1 MRTVVYNKITAIVD
15 GKVYSGLEDMMIK
28 RSRLQG
34 LAFSLPKGSTLKSEL
49 TSITKKMSDIVDAEV
64 AAAVGG
70 TLIPGRAGRGVVP
83 DNLMYSLVPGEGDKV
98 VGISETKA
106 IKTTQDAAGITTKAN
121 KITTAGGSGVNLSN
135 TKELFTGVNLKTGEL
150 ISTDV
155 SAGMPDLVE
164 QLLAAKNNQSKLK
177 KILSNPNSKTATA
190 LRKNFV
196 MKSGD
201 IRIPVNDGNGGRTV
215 SKISFKWRQ
224 INANKEAKIVIKEQT
239 NKKGVTS
246 VLFNIEFSEPYVR
259 ATINKAN
266 KKAQRTLE
274 NNSKSFTKAMSDANI
289 VFSQKAIDALTNTKS
304 SIVFE
309 VDKGSARI
317 GAGTITRKIAQS
329 KKSQSPQQA
338 FISGVAL
345 SALVR
350 ERLQQTMATA
360 GEAFPPML
368 KNRTGKYIESIQVFP
383 NYRKNMIMYT
393 LNPIYRSLEK
403 YGYIPDGQAIVAI
416 RQVTQALYAR
426 QFNIL
431 RAT

>member
-1 MRTVVYNKITAIVD
+1 MRTVVYNKITATVD

-64 AAAVGG
+64 ATAVGG
-70 TLIPGRAGRGVVP
+70 TLIPGRSGKGVVP
-83 DNLMYSLVPGEGDKV
+83 DNLMYTIEQGFSV
-98 VGISETKA
+98 SETKA
-106 IKTTQDAAGITTKAN
+106 IKTTQDAAGKTTKAN
-121 KITTAGGSGVNLSN
+121 KIKTAGGSGVNLSS
-135 TKELFTGVNLKTGEL
+135 TKELFTGVDVKTGEL
-150 ISTDV
+150 TSTDV

-164 QLLAAKNNQSKLK
+164 QLLAAKNNQSQLK

-190 LRKNFV
+190 LRRNFV

-201 IRIPVNDGNGGRTV
+201 IRIPITLGNGGRSV

-224 INANKEAKIVIKEQT
+224 INANKAAKIVIKEQT
-239 NKKGVTS
+239 NNKGVTS

-259 ATINKAN
+259 EAINKAN
-266 KKAQRTLE
+266 KKARMTLE
-274 NNSKSFTKAMSDANI
+274 NKTKSFTQALSDANI
-289 VFSQKAIDALTNTKS
+289 VFSQKAIDALNNTNS

-317 GAGTITRKIAQS
+317 GTGTITRKIAQS

-350 ERLQQTMATA
+350 ARLQQTMATA

-368 KNRTGKYIESIQVFP
+368 KNRTGRYIESIQVFP

-393 LNPIYRSLEK
+393 LNPVYRSLEK
-403 YGYIPDGQAIVAI
+403 YGYIPDGQAIIAI

>member
-1 MRTVVYNKITAIVD
+1 MQNFITTKTEVLFQGKKYNSLDALI
-15 GKVYSGLEDMMIK
+15 KVRKTIGPARFYMKSSNKSL
-28 RSRLQG
+28 SNAL
-34 LAFSLPKGSTLKSEL
+34 FSIYSEL
-49 TSITKKMSDIVDAEV
+49 SNAVDRAIADTLGGKIIKNTS
-64 AAAVGG
+64 
-70 TLIPGRAGRGVVP
+70 GRGVVP
-83 DNLMYSLVPGEGDKV
+83 DNLMYTVEQGFSV
-98 VGISETKA
+98 SETKA
-106 IKTTQDAAGITTKAN
+106 IKTTQDAAGKVTKAQRI
-121 KITTAGGSGVNLSN
+121 KTAGGSGVNLSG
-135 TKELFTGVNLKTGEL
+135 TKELFTGVDVKTGEL
-150 ISTDV
+150 TSTDV

-164 QLLAAKNNQSKLK
+164 QLLAAKNNQSQLK
-177 KILSNPNSKTATA
+177 KIISNPNSKTATA

-201 IRIPVNDGNGGRTV
+201 IRIPINDGNGGRTV

-224 INANKEAKIVIKEQT
+224 INKNKAAKIVIKEQT
-239 NKKGVTS
+239 NNKGVTS

-259 ATINKAN
+259 EAINKAN
-266 KKAQRTLE
+266 KKARMTLE
-274 NNSKSFTKAMSDANI
+274 NKTKSFTQALSDANI
-289 VFSQKAIDALTNTKS
+289 VFSQKAIDALNNTNS

-350 ERLQQTMATA
+350 ARLQQTMATA

-403 YGYIPDGQAIVAI
+403 YGYIPDGQAIIAI

>member
-1 MRTVVYNKITAIVD
+1 MRTYVYNKITTRE
-15 GKVYSGLEDMMIK
+15 GNKVYSGLEDLMVK

-49 TSITKKMSDIVDAEV
+49 NSITKKMSDIVDAEV
-64 AAAVGG
+64 AIAVGG
-70 TLIPGRAGRGVVP
+70 TLIPGRSGRGVVP
-83 DNLMYSLVPGEGDKV
+83 DNLMYTIEQGFSV
-98 VGISETKA
+98 SETKA
-106 IKTTQDAAGITTKAN
+106 IKTTQDAAGKTTKAN
-121 KITTAGGSGVNLSN
+121 RIKTAGGSGVNLSN
-135 TKELFTGVNLKTGEL
+135 TKELFTGVDAKTGEF

-164 QLLAAKNNQSKLK
+164 QLLTAKDNQSELK
-177 KILSNPNSKTATA
+177 KILSSRSKTATA
-190 LRKNFV
+190 LRRNFV

-201 IRIPVNDGNGGRTV
+201 IRIPISHAGGGKEI
-215 SKISFKWRQ
+215 SKISFKWPQ
-224 INANKEAKIVIKEQT
+224 IKKNKAAKIVIKEKT

-246 VLFNIEFSEPYVR
+246 VLFNIEFSEAYVR
-259 ATINKAN
+259 EAINKAN
-266 KKAQRTLE
+266 KKGGPRLQNESER
-274 NNSKSFTKAMSDANI
+274 FTQALSDANI
-289 VFSQKAIDALTNTKS
+289 VFSQKAIDALNNGNSKITF
-304 SIVFE
+304 V

-317 GAGTITRKIAQS
+317 AAGTITRKVAQS
-329 KKSQSPQQA
+329 RKSQSPQQA
-338 FISGVAL
+338 FLSGVAL

-350 ERLQQTMATA
+350 ARLQQTMATA

-368 KNRTGKYIESIQVFP
+368 KNRTGRYIESIQVFP

-393 LNPIYRSLEK
+393 LNPVYRSLEK

>member
-1 MRTVVYNKITAIVD
+1 MRTYVYNKITTRE
-15 GKVYSGLEDMMIK
+15 GNKVYSGLEDMMVK

-34 LAFSLPKGSTLKSEL
+34 LAFSLPGGSTLRSEL
-49 TSITKKMSDIVDAEV
+49 NSITKKMSDIVDTEV

-70 TLIPGRAGRGVVP
+70 TVIPGRAGRGVVP
-83 DNLMYSLVPGEGDKV
+83 DNLMYTVEQGFSV
-98 VGISETKA
+98 SETKA
-106 IKTTQDAAGITTKAN
+106 IKTTQDAAGKVTKAQRI
-121 KITTAGGSGVNLSN
+121 KTAGGSGVNLSS
-135 TKELFTGVNLKTGEL
+135 TKELFTGVDVKTGEL

-164 QLLAAKNNQSKLK
+164 QLLAAKNNQTQLK
-177 KILSNPNSKTATA
+177 NILSSRSKTATA
-190 LRKNFV
+190 LRRNFV

-201 IRIPVNDGNGGRTV
+201 IRIPISLAGGGKSV
-215 SKISFKWRQ
+215 SKISFKWPQ
-224 INANKEAKIVIKEQT
+224 IKKNKAAKIVVKEQT
-239 NKKGVTS
+239 NEKGVTS
-246 VLFNIEFSEPYVR
+246 VLFNIEFSEAYVR
-259 ATINKAN
+259 EAINKAN
-266 KKAQRTLE
+266 KKVQMPLKNQTE
-274 NNSKSFTKAMSDANI
+274 SFVKAMAKANI
-289 VFSQKAIDALTNTKS
+289 VFSQKAIDALNKADSKIT
-304 SIVFE
+304 FE

-317 GAGTITRKIAQS
+317 ASGTITRKVAQS
-329 KKSQSPQQA
+329 RKSQSPQQA

-350 ERLQQTMATA
+350 ARLQQTMATA

-368 KNRTGKYIESIQVFP
+368 KNRTGRYIESIQVFP

-393 LNPIYRSLEK
+393 LNPVYRSLEK

-416 RQVTQALYAR
+416 RQVTQGLYAR

>member
-34 LAFSLPKGSTLKSEL
+34 LAFSLPKGSTVKSEL
-49 TSITKKMSDIVDAEV
+49 TSITKKLSDIVDAEV

-70 TLIPGRAGRGVVP
+70 TLIPGRSGRGVVP
-83 DNLMYSLVPGEGDKV
+83 DNLMYTIEQGFSV
-98 VGISETKA
+98 SETKA
-106 IKTTQDAAGITTKAN
+106 IKTTQDAAGKTTKAN

-317 GAGTITRKIAQS
+317 GAGIITRKIAQS

-403 YGYIPDGQAIVAI
+403 YGYIPDGQAIIAI

>member
-1 MRTVVYNKITAIVD
+1 MRTYVYNKITTRE
-15 GKVYSGLEDMMIK
+15 GNKVYSGLEDMMVK

-34 LAFSLPKGSTLKSEL
+34 LAFSLPGGSTLRSEL
-49 TSITKKMSDIVDAEV
+49 NSITKKMSDIVDAEV
-64 AAAVGG
+64 AVAVGG
-70 TLIPGRAGRGVVP
+70 TIIPGRAGRGVVP
-83 DNLMYSLVPGEGDKV
+83 DNLMYTVEQGFSV
-98 VGISETKA
+98 SETKA
-106 IKTTQDAAGITTKAN
+106 IKTTQDAAGKVTKAQRI
-121 KITTAGGSGVNLSN
+121 KTAGGSGVNLSK
-135 TKELFTGVNLKTGEL
+135 TKELFTGVDLKTGEL
-150 ISTDV
+150 VSTDV

-164 QLLAAKNNQSKLK
+164 QLLAAKNNQTQLK
-177 KILSNPNSKTATA
+177 KILSSRSKTATA
-190 LRKNFV
+190 LRRNFV

-201 IRIPVNDGNGGRTV
+201 IRIPISHAGGGKEI
-215 SKISFKWRQ
+215 SKISFKWAQ
-224 INANKEAKIVIKEQT
+224 INKNKAAKIVIKEQT
-239 NKKGVTS
+239 NEKGVTS
-246 VLFNIEFSEPYVR
+246 VLFNIEFSEAYVR
-259 ATINKAN
+259 EAINKAN
-266 KKAQRTLE
+266 KKVKPRLQNESER
-274 NNSKSFTKAMSDANI
+274 FTKAIKEANI
-289 VFSQKAIDALTNTKS
+289 VFSQKAIDALNKGNSKITF
-304 SIVFE
+304 V

-317 GAGTITRKIAQS
+317 ASGTITRKIAQS

-350 ERLQQTMATA
+350 ARLQQTMDTA

-368 KNRTGKYIESIQVFP
+368 KNRTGRYIESIQVFP

-393 LNPIYRSLEK
+393 LNPVYRSLEK

>member
-1 MRTVVYNKITAIVD
+1 MRTYVYNKITTRE
-15 GKVYSGLEDMMIK
+15 GNKVYSGLEDMMVK

-49 TSITKKMSDIVDAEV
+49 NSITKKMSDIVDAEV

-70 TLIPGRAGRGVVP
+70 TIIPGRAGRGVVP
-83 DNLMYSLVPGEGDKV
+83 DNLMYTVEQGFSV
-98 VGISETKA
+98 SETKA
-106 IKTTQDAAGITTKAN
+106 IKTTQDAAGKVTKAQRI
-121 KITTAGGSGVNLSN
+121 KTAGGSGVNLSN
-135 TKELFTGVNLKTGEL
+135 TKELFTGVDSETGEL

-164 QLLAAKNNQSKLK
+164 QLLAAKNNQTQLK
-177 KILSNPNSKTATA
+177 NILSSRSKTATA
-190 LRKNFV
+190 LRRNFV

-201 IRIPVNDGNGGRTV
+201 IRIPISLAGGGKSV
-215 SKISFKWRQ
+215 SKISFKWPQ
-224 INANKEAKIVIKEQT
+224 IKKNKAAKIVVKEQT
-239 NKKGVTS
+239 NEKGVTS
-246 VLFNIEFSEPYVR
+246 VLFNIEFSEAYVR
-259 ATINKAN
+259 EAINKAN
-266 KKAQRTLE
+266 KKVQMPLKNQTE
-274 NNSKSFTKAMSDANI
+274 SFVKAMAKANI
-289 VFSQKAIDALTNTKS
+289 VFSQKAIDALNKADSKIT
-304 SIVFE
+304 FE

-317 GAGTITRKIAQS
+317 ASGTITRKVAQS
-329 KKSQSPQQA
+329 RKSQSPQQA
-338 FISGVAL
+338 FLSGVAL

-350 ERLQQTMATA
+350 ARLQQTMATA

-368 KNRTGKYIESIQVFP
+368 KNRTGRYIESIQVFP

-393 LNPIYRSLEK
+393 LNPVYRSLEK

-416 RQVTQALYAR
+416 RQVVQALYAR

>member
-1 MRTVVYNKITAIVD
+1 MRTYVYNKITTRE
-15 GKVYSGLEDMMIK
+15 GNKVYSGLEDMMVK

-34 LAFSLPKGSTLKSEL
+34 LAFSLPKGSTLRSEL
-49 TSITKKMSDIVDAEV
+49 NSITKKMSDIVDAEV

-83 DNLMYSLVPGEGDKV
+83 DNLMYTVEQGFSV
-98 VGISETKA
+98 SETKA
-106 IKTTQDAAGITTKAN
+106 IKTTQDAAGKVTKAQRI
-121 KITTAGGSGVNLSN
+121 KTAGGSGVNLSN
-135 TKELFTGVNLKTGEL
+135 TKELFTGVDSETGEL

-164 QLLAAKNNQSKLK
+164 QLLAAKNNQTQLK
-177 KILSNPNSKTATA
+177 NILSSRSKTATA
-190 LRKNFV
+190 LRRNFV

-201 IRIPVNDGNGGRTV
+201 IRIPISLAGGGKSV
-215 SKISFKWRQ
+215 SKISFKWTQ
-224 INANKEAKIVIKEQT
+224 IKKNKAAKIVVKEQT
-239 NKKGVTS
+239 NKKGITS
-246 VLFNIEFSEPYVR
+246 VLFNIEFSEAYVR
-259 ATINKAN
+259 EAINKAN
-266 KKAQRTLE
+266 KKVQMPLKNQTE
-274 NNSKSFTKAMSDANI
+274 SFVKAMAKANI
-289 VFSQKAIDALTNTKS
+289 VFSQKAIDALNKADSKIT
-304 SIVFE
+304 FE

-317 GAGTITRKIAQS
+317 ASGTITRKVAQS
-329 KKSQSPQQA
+329 RKSQSPQQA
-338 FISGVAL
+338 FLSGVAL

-350 ERLQQTMATA
+350 ARLQQTMATA

-368 KNRTGKYIESIQVFP
+368 KNRTGRYIESIQVFP

-393 LNPIYRSLEK
+393 LNPVYRSLEK

-416 RQVTQALYAR
+416 RQVVQALYAR

>member
-34 LAFSLPKGSTLKSEL
+34 LAFSLPKGSTVKSEL
-49 TSITKKMSDIVDAEV
+49 TSITKKLSDIVDAEV

-70 TLIPGRAGRGVVP
+70 TLIPGRSGRGVVP
-83 DNLMYSLVPGEGDKV
+83 DNLMYTIEQGFSV
-98 VGISETKA
+98 SETKA
-106 IKTTQDAAGITTKAN
+106 IKTTQDAAGKTTKAN
-121 KITTAGGSGVNLSN
+121 KIKTAGGSGVNLSN

-317 GAGTITRKIAQS
+317 GAGIITRKIAQS

-393 LNPIYRSLEK
+393 LNPVYRSLEK
-403 YGYIPDGQAIVAI
+403 YGYIPDGQAIIAI

>member
-34 LAFSLPKGSTLKSEL
+34 LAFSLPKGSTVKSEL
-49 TSITKKMSDIVDAEV
+49 TSITKKLSDIVDAEV

-70 TLIPGRAGRGVVP
+70 TLIPGRSGRGVVP
-83 DNLMYSLVPGEGDKV
+83 DNLMYTIEQGFSV
-98 VGISETKA
+98 SETKA
-106 IKTTQDAAGITTKAN
+106 IKTTQDAAGKTTKAN

-317 GAGTITRKIAQS
+317 GAGIITRKIAQS

-393 LNPIYRSLEK
+393 LNPVYRSLEK
-403 YGYIPDGQAIVAI
+403 YGYIPDGQAIIAI

>member
-1 MRTVVYNKITAIVD
+1 MRTYVYNKITATVD

-70 TLIPGRAGRGVVP
+70 TLIPGRSGKGVVP
-83 DNLMYSLVPGEGDKV
+83 DNLMYTIEQGKKKFTGV
-98 VGISETKA
+98 SETKA
-106 IKTTQDAAGITTKAN
+106 IKTIQDSAGKTTKAN
-121 KITTAGGSGVNLSN
+121 KIKTAGGSGVNLST
-135 TKELFTGVNLKTGEL
+135 TKELFTGVNLETGEL
-150 ISTDV
+150 TSTDV

-164 QLLAAKNNQSKLK
+164 QLLAAKNNQSQLK

-201 IRIPVNDGNGGRTV
+201 IRIPINDGNGGRTV

-224 INANKEAKIVIKEQT
+224 INANKQAKIVIKEQT
-239 NKKGVTS
+239 NNKGVTS
-246 VLFNIEFSEPYVR
+246 VLFNIEFSEAYVR
-259 ATINKAN
+259 AAINKAN
-266 KKAQRTLE
+266 KKVLMTLE
-274 NNSKSFTKAMSDANI
+274 NKTKSFTDAINNANI
-289 VFSQKAIDALTNTKS
+289 VFSQKAIDALNNTNS

-350 ERLQQTMATA
+350 ARLQQTMATA

-368 KNRTGKYIESIQVFP
+368 KNRTGRYIESIQVFP

-393 LNPIYRSLEK
+393 LNPVYRSLEK

>member
-1 MRTVVYNKITAIVD
+1 MRTVVYNKITATVD

-64 AAAVGG
+64 ATAVGG
-70 TLIPGRAGRGVVP
+70 TLIPGRSGKGVVP
-83 DNLMYSLVPGEGDKV
+83 DNLMYTIEQGFSV
-98 VGISETKA
+98 SETKA
-106 IKTTQDAAGITTKAN
+106 IKTTQDAAGKTTKAN
-121 KITTAGGSGVNLSN
+121 KIKTAGGSGVNLSS
-135 TKELFTGVNLKTGEL
+135 TKELFTGVDVKTGEL
-150 ISTDV
+150 TSTDV

-164 QLLAAKNNQSKLK
+164 QLLAAKNNQSQLK

-201 IRIPVNDGNGGRTV
+201 IRIPINDGNGGRTV

-224 INANKEAKIVIKEQT
+224 INANKAAKIVIKEQT
-239 NKKGVTS
+239 NNKGVTS

-259 ATINKAN
+259 EAINKAN
-266 KKAQRTLE
+266 KKARMTLE
-274 NNSKSFTKAMSDANI
+274 NKTKSFTQALSDANI
-289 VFSQKAIDALTNTKS
+289 VFSQKAIDALNNTNS

-317 GAGTITRKIAQS
+317 GTGTITRKIAQS

-350 ERLQQTMATA
+350 ARLQQTMATA

-368 KNRTGKYIESIQVFP
+368 KNRTGRYIESIQVFP

-393 LNPIYRSLEK
+393 LNPVYRSLEK

>member
-1 MRTVVYNKITAIVD
+1 MRTVVYNKITATVD

-64 AAAVGG
+64 ATAVGG
-70 TLIPGRAGRGVVP
+70 TLIPGRSGKGVVP
-83 DNLMYSLVPGEGDKV
+83 DNLMYTIEQGFSV
-98 VGISETKA
+98 SETKA
-106 IKTTQDAAGITTKAN
+106 IKTTQDAAGKTTKAN
-121 KITTAGGSGVNLSN
+121 KIKTAGGSGVNLSS
-135 TKELFTGVNLKTGEL
+135 TKELFTGVDVKTGEL
-150 ISTDV
+150 TSTDV

-164 QLLAAKNNQSKLK
+164 QLLAAKNNQSQLK

-190 LRKNFV
+190 LRRNFV

-201 IRIPVNDGNGGRTV
+201 IRIPITLGNGGRSV

-224 INANKEAKIVIKEQT
+224 INANKQAKIVIKEQT
-239 NKKGVTS
+239 NNKGVTS
-246 VLFNIEFSEPYVR
+246 VLFNIEFSEAYVR
-259 ATINKAN
+259 AAINKAN
-266 KKAQRTLE
+266 KKVLMTLE
-274 NNSKSFTKAMSDANI
+274 NKTKSFTDAINNANI
-289 VFSQKAIDALTNTKS
+289 VFSQKAIDVLNNTNS

-350 ERLQQTMATA
+350 ARLQQTMATA

-368 KNRTGKYIESIQVFP
+368 KNRTGRYIESIQVFP

-393 LNPIYRSLEK
+393 LNPVYRSLEK

>member
-1 MRTVVYNKITAIVD
+1 MRTVVYNKITATVD

-64 AAAVGG
+64 ATAVGG
-70 TLIPGRAGRGVVP
+70 TLIPGRSGKGVVP
-83 DNLMYSLVPGEGDKV
+83 DNLMYTIEQGFSV
-98 VGISETKA
+98 SETKA
-106 IKTTQDAAGITTKAN
+106 IKTTQDAAGKTTKAN
-121 KITTAGGSGVNLSN
+121 KIKTAGGSGVNLSS
-135 TKELFTGVNLKTGEL
+135 TKELFTGVDVKTGEL
-150 ISTDV
+150 TSTDV

-164 QLLAAKNNQSKLK
+164 QLLAAKNNQSQLK

-201 IRIPVNDGNGGRTV
+201 IRIPINDGNGGRTV

-224 INANKEAKIVIKEQT
+224 INANKAAKIVIKEQT
-239 NKKGVTS
+239 NNKGVTS

-259 ATINKAN
+259 EAINKAN
-266 KKAQRTLE
+266 KKARMTLE
-274 NNSKSFTKAMSDANI
+274 NKTKSFTQALSDANI
-289 VFSQKAIDALTNTKS
+289 VFSQKAIDALNNTNS

-317 GAGTITRKIAQS
+317 GTGTITRKIAQS

-350 ERLQQTMATA
+350 ARLQQTMATA

-393 LNPIYRSLEK
+393 LNPVYRSLEK
-403 YGYIPDGQAIVAI
+403 YGYIPDGQAIIAI

>member
-1 MRTVVYNKITAIVD
+1 MRTYVYNKITATVD
-15 GKVYSGLEDMMIK
+15 GKVYSGLEDMMMK

-34 LAFSLPKGSTLKSEL
+34 LAFSLPGGSTLRSEL
-49 TSITKKMSDIVDAEV
+49 NSITKKMSDIVDAEV

-83 DNLMYSLVPGEGDKV
+83 DNLMYTVEQGFSV
-98 VGISETKA
+98 SETKA
-106 IKTTQDAAGITTKAN
+106 IKTTQDAAGKVTKAQRI
-121 KITTAGGSGVNLSN
+121 KTAGGSGVNLSG
-135 TKELFTGVNLKTGEL
+135 TKELFTGVDVKTGEL
-150 ISTDV
+150 TSTDV

-164 QLLAAKNNQSKLK
+164 QLLAAKNNQSQLK
-177 KILSNPNSKTATA
+177 KIISNPNSKTATA

-201 IRIPVNDGNGGRTV
+201 IRIPINDGNGGRTV

-224 INANKEAKIVIKEQT
+224 INKNKAAKIVIKEQT
-239 NKKGVTS
+239 NNKGVTS

-259 ATINKAN
+259 EAINKAN
-266 KKAQRTLE
+266 KKARMTLK
-274 NNSKSFTKAMSDANI
+274 NKTASFTQALNDANI
-289 VFSQKAIDALTNTKS
+289 VFSQKAIDALNNTNSKIT
-304 SIVFE
+304 FE

-317 GAGTITRKIAQS
+317 ASGTITRKIAQS

-350 ERLQQTMATA
+350 ARLQQTMATA

-403 YGYIPDGQAIVAI
+403 YGYIPDGQAIIAI

>member
-1 MRTVVYNKITAIVD
+1 MRTYVYTKITATV
-15 GKVYSGLEDMMIK
+15 GTKKYSGLEDMMIK

-64 AAAVGG
+64 AATIGG
-70 TLIPGRAGRGVVP
+70 TLIPGRSGKGVVP
-83 DNLMYSLVPGEGDKV
+83 DNLMYTLERGEKKFTGV
-98 VGISETKA
+98 SETKA

-121 KITTAGGSGVNLSN
+121 IIKTAGGSGVNLSN
-135 TKELFTGVNLKTGEL
+135 TKELFTGVDLKTGEL

-164 QLLAAKNNQSKLK
+164 QLLAAKDNQSELK
-177 KILSNPNSKTATA
+177 KILSSRSKTATA

-201 IRIPVNDGNGGRTV
+201 IRIPISLGNGVQEV
-215 SKISFKWRQ
+215 SKISFKWAQ
-224 INANKEAKIVIKEQT
+224 INKNKSAKIVIKEKINQ
-239 NKKGVTS
+239 KGVTS
-246 VLFNIEFSEPYVR
+246 VFFNIEFSEAYVR
-259 ATINKAN
+259 AAINKAN
-266 KKAQRTLE
+266 KKVLPRLKNESERFTDAI
-274 NNSKSFTKAMSDANI
+274 SKANI
-289 VFSQKAIDALTNTKS
+289 VFTKKAIDALNNTNSKIT
-304 SIVFE
+304 FE

-329 KKSQSPQQA
+329 RKSQSPQQA

-350 ERLQQTMATA
+350 TRLLQTMATV
-360 GEAFPPML
+360 GEANPPML
-368 KNRTGKYIESIQVFP
+368 KNRTGNYIESIQVFP

-403 YGYIPDGQAIVAI
+403 YGYIPDGQAIIAI

>member
-1 MRTVVYNKITAIVD
+1 MRTYVYNKITATVD

-70 TLIPGRAGRGVVP
+70 TLIPGRSGKGVVP
-83 DNLMYSLVPGEGDKV
+83 DNLMYTIEQGKKKFTGV
-98 VGISETKA
+98 SETKA
-106 IKTTQDAAGITTKAN
+106 IKTIQDSAGKTTKAN
-121 KITTAGGSGVNLSN
+121 KIKTAGGSGVNLST
-135 TKELFTGVNLKTGEL
+135 TKELFTGVNLETGEL
-150 ISTDV
+150 TSTDV

-164 QLLAAKNNQSKLK
+164 QLLAAKNNQSQLK

-190 LRKNFV
+190 LRRNFV

-201 IRIPVNDGNGGRTV
+201 IRIPITLGNGGRSV

-224 INANKEAKIVIKEQT
+224 INANKQAKIVIKEQT
-239 NKKGVTS
+239 NNKGVTS
-246 VLFNIEFSEPYVR
+246 VLFNIEFSEAYVR
-259 ATINKAN
+259 AAINKAN
-266 KKAQRTLE
+266 KKVLMTLE
-274 NNSKSFTKAMSDANI
+274 NKTKSFTDAINNANI
-289 VFSQKAIDALTNTKS
+289 VFSQKAIDVLNNTNS

-350 ERLQQTMATA
+350 ARLQQTMATA

-368 KNRTGKYIESIQVFP
+368 KNRTGRYIESIQVFP

-393 LNPIYRSLEK
+393 LNPVYRSLEK

>member
-1 MRTVVYNKITAIVD
+1 MRTYVYNKITATVD

-70 TLIPGRAGRGVVP
+70 TLIPGRSGKGVVP
-83 DNLMYSLVPGEGDKV
+83 DNLMYTIEQGKKKFTGV
-98 VGISETKA
+98 SETKA
-106 IKTTQDAAGITTKAN
+106 IKTIQDSAGKTTKAN
-121 KITTAGGSGVNLSN
+121 KIKTAGGSGVNLST
-135 TKELFTGVNLKTGEL
+135 TKELFTGVDVKTGEL
-150 ISTDV
+150 TSTDV

-164 QLLAAKNNQSKLK
+164 QLLAAKNNQSQLK

-190 LRKNFV
+190 LRRNFV

-201 IRIPVNDGNGGRTV
+201 IRIPITLGNGGRSV

-224 INANKEAKIVIKEQT
+224 INANKQAKIVIKEQT
-239 NKKGVTS
+239 NTKGVTS
-246 VLFNIEFSEPYVR
+246 VLFNIEFSEAYVR
-259 ATINKAN
+259 EAINKAN
-266 KKAQRTLE
+266 KKARMTLE
-274 NNSKSFTKAMSDANI
+274 NKTKSFTQALSDANI
-289 VFSQKAIDALTNTKS
+289 VFSQKAIDALNNTNS

-317 GAGTITRKIAQS
+317 GTGTITRKIAQS

-350 ERLQQTMATA
+350 ARLQQTMATA

-368 KNRTGKYIESIQVFP
+368 KNRTGRYIESIQVFP

-393 LNPIYRSLEK
+393 LNPVYRSLEK